1 VKILVLQLARL
12 GDVFQTW
19 PALRSLNRAGA
30 EVHLLVRPRF
40 KAATKGLKAVHQVHE
55 FKTDEVLGPVL
66 KQGKSGIVGSMA
78 ALDQL
83 LAKLDAHKFDRII
96 NLSFSPLSSWI
107 TYDLEMRSFLR
118 GKAAM
123 SVGYTRHA
131 DGSLAIPDDASAYF
145 FAQVGS
151 RSSAFPGEALNRI
164 PLPRLFSTIAS
175 AAVPGSELK
184 TEDWCGPENEVRLP
198 EALIP
203 RGRFVAIH
211 IGASTADKTLDATSW
226 SEIIQRLHG
235 KVNSDF
241 VLLGSSEEREKSEE
255 IYNRALQA
263 GLSPRHIANA
273 VGCTNV
279 EELFPILK
287 RAEVLIAGDSALIH
301 VASLVGTKV
310 LNLSSRSVSH
320 WETGPLSAGSR
331 IIVYGGAAPTIDIV
345 IQEAVAMMAGESKTA
360 ADRIVK
366 SPLEEIPTVTT
377 DAHSDFLWSFV
388 SGLYMGTP
396 FGIPED
402 SKFAQAVEQWLEISD
417 VELSQLEALAVIF
430 ARVGDHDNDDDGK
443 RQSVKTI
450 ASVLDRVDDLANLIV
465 GAEPRLAPLARWL
478 STEKLR
484 LGPQAQAELVQKYLE
499 INLQLRTVLAR
510 IKETGEAHDRFELGL

>member
-19 PALRSLNRAGA
+19 PALRSLNRAGC

-66 KQGKSGIVGSMA
+66 TRGKSGLVGSMA

-83 LAKLDAHKFDRII
+83 LANLDAQKFDRII

-118 GKAAM
+118 GKAVM

-151 RSSAFPGEALNRI
+151 RSSAFPDEALNRI

-175 AAVPGSELK
+175 AAVPEAELK
-184 TEDWCGPENEVRLP
+184 IEDWCGPEKAVRLP

-203 RGRFVAIH
+203 RGKFVAIH
-211 IGASTADKTLDATSW
+211 IGASTPDKTLDAASW
-226 SEIIQRLHG
+226 SQIIQRLHG
-235 KVNSDF
+235 KTNLDF
-241 VLLGSSEEREKSEE
+241 VLLGSPEERAKSED
-255 IYNRALQA
+255 IYQRVLAN
-263 GLSPRHIANA
+263 GLSARHLANA

-279 EELFPILK
+279 EELFPILE
-287 RAEVLIAGDSALIH
+287 RSEILIAGDSALIH

-320 WETGPLSAGSR
+320 WETGPLSPGSR
-331 IIVYGGAAPTIDIV
+331 IVVYGGAAPTIDLV
-345 IQEAVAMMAGESKTA
+345 VSEAVAMVSGESQTA
-360 ADRIVK
+360 ADRTIK
-366 SPLEEIPTVTT
+366 SPLEEIPTVTN

-402 SKFAQAVEQWLEISD
+402 SKFAQAVEQWLEIAD
-417 VELSQLEALAVIF
+417 VEQCQLEALSAIF
-430 ARVGDHDNDDDGK
+430 ARVEEDENDQEGK
-443 RQSVKTI
+443 HKSVKTI

-478 STEKLR
+478 NTEKSR
-484 LGPQAQAELVQKYLE
+484 LGPLAQADLVQKHRE

-510 IKETGEAHDRFELGL
+510 IKEAGEAHDRFELGL

>member
-1 VKILVLQLARL
+1 MKILVLQLARL

-19 PALRSLNRAGA
+19 PTLRSLSRAGC

-40 KAATKGLKAVHQVHE
+40 KAATKGLKAVHKVHE

-66 KQGKSGIVGSMA
+66 TQGKSGLVGSMA

-83 LAKLDAHKFDRII
+83 LATLDAQKFDRII

-107 TYDLEMRSFLR
+107 TYDLEMRSCVR
-118 GKAAM
+118 GQAVM

-175 AAVPGSELK
+175 VAVPSAELK
-184 TEDWCGPENEVRLP
+184 VDDWCGPEREVRLP

-203 RGRFVAIH
+203 RGSFFAIH
-211 IGASTADKTLDATSW
+211 IGASSADKTLDAGSW
-226 SEIIQRLHG
+226 SEIIQRLHN
-235 KVNSDF
+235 KTNLDF
-241 VLLGSSEEREKSEE
+241 VLLGSPEEREKSED
-255 IYNRALQA
+255 IYKRALA
-263 GLSPRHIANA
+263 SGLPARHLANA

-279 EELFPILK
+279 EELFPIIK
-287 RAEVLIAGDSALIH
+287 RAAVLIAGDSALLH

-320 WETGPLSAGSR
+320 WETGPLSTGSR
-331 IIVYGGAAPTIDIV
+331 IVVYGGAAPTSDV
-345 IQEAVAMMAGESKTA
+345 VVKEAVAMISGDLQTT
-360 ADRIVK
+360 ADRIVNG
-366 SPLEEIPTVTT
+366 PLEEIPAVTA
-377 DAHSDFLWSFV
+377 DAYSDFLWSFV
-388 SGLYMGTP
+388 SGLYMGSE
-396 FGIPED
+396 FAIPED
-402 SKFAQAVEQWLEISD
+402 PKFAQAVEQWLEIAD
-417 VELSQLEALAVIF
+417 VERSQLEALSTIF
-430 ARVGDHDNDDDGK
+430 GREDDYSGK
-443 RQSVKTI
+443 RESAKTI
-450 ASVLDRVDDLANLIV
+450 SSVLDRVDDLACLIIE
-465 GAEPRLAPLARWL
+465 AEPRLAPLARWL
-478 STEKLR
+478 STEKSR
-484 LGPQAQAELVQKYLE
+484 LGPQPQLALVQKYRE

-510 IKETGEAHDRFELGL
+510 IKEAGEAHDRFELGL

>member
-19 PALRSLNRAGA
+19 PTLRSLSRAGC

-40 KAATKGLKAVHQVHE
+40 KAATKGLTAVHQVHE

-66 KQGKSGIVGSMA
+66 TQGKSGLVGSMA

-83 LAKLDAHKFDRII
+83 LATLDAQNFDRII

-118 GKAAM
+118 GKAVM

-151 RSSAFPGEALNRI
+151 RSSAFPVEALNRI
-164 PLPRLFSTIAS
+164 PLPRLFSTIAA
-175 AAVPGSELK
+175 AAVSGTELK
-184 TEDWCGPENEVRLP
+184 IEDWCGPEKEVRLP

-203 RGRFVAIH
+203 RGSFVAVH
-211 IGASTADKTLDATSW
+211 IGASTSDKTLDAESW
-226 SEIIQRLHG
+226 SEIIQRLHA
-235 KVNSDF
+235 KTNLDF
-241 VLLGSSEEREKSEE
+241 VLLGSPEEREKGED
-255 IYNRALQA
+255 IYSRTLRA
-263 GLSPRHIANA
+263 GLSARHIANA

-287 RAEVLIAGDSALIH
+287 RSEVLIAGDSALIH

-331 IIVYGGAAPTIDIV
+331 IIVFGGAAPNTDIV
-345 IQEAVAMMAGESKTA
+345 AQEAAAMMSGESLTA
-360 ADRIVK
+360 ADRTVQ
-366 SPLEEIPTVTT
+366 SPLAEIPTVTT
-377 DAHSDFLWSFV
+377 DAYSDFLWSFV
-388 SGLYMGTP
+388 SGLYMGTS
-396 FGIPED
+396 FGVPED
-402 SKFAQAVEQWLEISD
+402 SKFTQAVEQWLEISD
-417 VELSQLEALAVIF
+417 VEQSQLEALSVIF
-430 ARVGDHDNDDDGK
+430 SRADDDGIGGEGK

-450 ASVLDRVDDLANLIV
+450 ASVLDRVDDLANLVV

-478 STEKLR
+478 STEKSR
-484 LGPQAQAELVQKYLE
+484 LGPQAQADLVQKYRE
-499 INLQLRTVLAR
+499 INLQLRTVLLR
-510 IKETGEAHDRFELGL
+510 IKEAGEAHDRFELGL